1 VRTQFVFCVALIAS
15 ACSGGEERTPP
26 SGVGGPGGPRPIPSA
41 EVCEPGSERECGIE
55 RDARNGVVTCYVGT
69 QTCNDAGRWSECQH
83 GMLRTLASPVRPPGV
98 SGPAFRPLALST
110 PVDCVDNPCDPG
122 CQVFEED
129 PPVPVETPNSD
140 PVYIRAP
147 GTSAPTAYHDPAEAC
162 DDGNDQAGDGCDASC
177 AVEASETEPNGARE
191 TADEWSEPFYAEIAP
206 AADEDFVVFDVAEPG
221 TLVAETLDLGE
232 QACER
237 GTLDSFLQL
246 FDASGDLLASDDDGG
261 ERYCARLSVANTQA
275 GRYFLRV
282 SAASSGETP
291 VFPYRLALRIE

>member
-1 VRTQFVFCVALIAS
+1 
-15 ACSGGEERTPP
+15 
-26 SGVGGPGGPRPIPSA
+26 
-41 EVCEPGSERECGIE
+41 
-55 RDARNGVVTCYVGT
+55 
-69 QTCNDAGRWSECQH
+69 
-83 GMLRTLASPVRPPGV
+83 
-98 SGPAFRPLALST
+98 
-110 PVDCVDNPCDPG
+110 
-122 CQVFEED
+122 
-129 PPVPVETPNSD
+129 
-140 PVYIRAP
+140 
-147 GTSAPTAYHDPAEAC
+147 
-162 DDGNDQAGDGCDASC
+162 
-177 AVEASETEPNGARE
+177 
-191 TADEWSEPFYAEIAP
+191 
-206 AADEDFVVFDVAEPG
+206 VVFDVAEPG